1 MTGPGPITATGL
13 QGLDG
18 PITATGA
25 QGLDGPITAVL
36 AIADRDVV
44 SIREASKKL
53 IFIRYALF
61 QFDRN
66 RSDRLF
72 AVPSYGRRITPRRRA
87 YSR

>member
-53 IFIRYALF
+53 IFIR
-61 QFDRN
+61 
-66 RSDRLF
+66 
-72 AVPSYGRRITPRRRA
+72 
-87 YSR
+87 